1 MAGIANEVC
10 LDAADDRSVPRMIND
25 RLIEPDSLVIDG
37 DRASIDIR
45 IPWYRAVPASCIHD
59 VSVRVDGEVMAP
71 DSMRFELNGRER
83 QLAEFPELVD
93 ESWFTTDSLRV
104 SGDLALEPGGEHEV
118 FVNLKLFIPYI
129 VTAHGVLM
137 IDESLE
143 LTMAGATR

>member
-1 MAGIANEVC
+1 
-10 LDAADDRSVPRMIND
+10 MIND
-25 RLIEPDSLVIDG
+25 RLIDPDSLVIQPGRVSLDV
-37 DRASIDIR
+37 R

-59 VSVRVDGEVMAP
+59 VTVHVDGRPVPA

-83 QLAEFPELVD
+83 RLAEFPELVD

-104 SGDLALEPGGEHEV
+104 TGDLEV
-118 FVNLKLFIPYI
+118 APADDHDVLVNLKLYIPYI

-143 LTMAGATR
+143 TKMAGATR